1 MASSSITPTEKL
13 ANILKEHAITP
24 TEKLANILKEH
35 ENMKKVRRTIV
46 AKQTQEKYTVSG
58 KSMK

>member
-1 MASSSITPTEKL
+1 METIYGILQSKL
-13 ANILKEHAITP
+13 VAITP